1 MKGFLVRVWPPFA
14 DGAGDEKSMRV
25 VFLGAP
31 GVGKGTQAD
40 RIATQYQVAKISTG
54 DLLREAVRSRTT
66 LGLEAKS
73 YMDQGNLVP
82 DAVVVG
88 LVREKLA
95 APSCANGFVLDG
107 FPRTV
112 PQAEAL
118 GTVLASKGITLD
130 RVVNFQVSREDVVRR
145 LSGRRSCPKCQAT
158 FHVDFAPPKMDGV
171 CDRCGERLVQRSDD
185 RRDAIEMRLK
195 VYDEQ
200 TAPLVCY
207 YDDRRLLFPI
217 DASGAVDVVF
227 QHLSQGLAPYRAL

>member
-1 MKGFLVRVWPPFA
+1 MQ
-14 DGAGDEKSMRV
+14 V

-40 RIATQYQVAKISTG
+40 RIAAQCRIAKISTG
-54 DLLREAVRSRTT
+54 DLLREAVRNQTT
-66 LGLEAKS
+66 LGLEAKR

-82 DAVVVG
+82 DAVVIG
-88 LVREKLA
+88 LVREMLA
-95 APSCANGFVLDG
+95 DPRCANGFVLDG

-118 GTVLASKGITLD
+118 GTVLISKGIALD
-130 RVVNFQVSREDVVRR
+130 RVVNFQVSREDIVRR

-158 FHVDFAPPKMDGV
+158 FHVDFAPPKVGEI
-171 CDRCGERLVQRSDD
+171 CDRCGEPLVQRSDD

-200 TAPLVCY
+200 TSPLVAY
-207 YDDRRLLFPI
+207 YQERRLLFQL
-217 DASGAVDVVF
+217 DGSAAADVVF
-227 QHLSQGLAPYRAL
+227 QHLSQELEPYRAA

>member
-1 MKGFLVRVWPPFA
+1 
-14 DGAGDEKSMRV
+14 MRV

-40 RIATQYQVAKISTG
+40 RIAAQYQVAKISTG
-54 DLLREAVRSRTT
+54 DLLREAVRNQTT
-66 LGLEAKS
+66 LGLEAKR

-82 DAVVVG
+82 DAVVIG

-95 APSCANGFVLDG
+95 DPSCANGFVLDG

-118 GTVLASKGITLD
+118 GTVLTSKGIALD
-130 RVVNFQVSREDVVRR
+130 RVVNFQVSREDIVRR

-158 FHVDFAPPKMDGV
+158 FHVDFAPPKVDGI
-171 CDRCGERLVQRSDD
+171 CDRCKGPLVQRSDD

-200 TAPLVCY
+200 TAPLVRY
-207 YDDRRLLFPI
+207 YQERGLLLQL
-217 DASGAVDVVF
+217 DGSGAVDVVF
-227 QHLSQGLAPYRAL
+227 QHLSQELAPYRAT

>member
-1 MKGFLVRVWPPFA
+1 LVKVWLPFVA
-14 DGAGDEKSMRV
+14 GAGDRTSMRV

-40 RIATQYQVAKISTG
+40 RIAMQCQVAKISTG
-54 DLLREAVRSRTT
+54 DLLREAIRNQTM

-82 DAVVVG
+82 DAVVIR

-95 APSCANGFVLDG
+95 DPSCAKGFVLDG

-118 GTVLASKGITLD
+118 GTVLSSKGVALD
-130 RVVNFQVSREDVVRR
+130 LVVN
-145 LSGRRSCPKCQAT
+145 
-158 FHVDFAPPKMDGV
+158 GV
-171 CDRCGERLVQRSDD
+171 CDRCEEPLVQRSDD

-195 VYDEQ
+195 VYNEQ
-200 TAPLVCY
+200 TAPLVRY
-207 YDDRRLLFPI
+207 YDERQLLHPM

-227 QHLSQGLAPYRAL
+227 QHLSQELAPYRAT